1 MVSMSSTLVETV
13 SINYEDFNESFL
25 TCGTCLC
32 MYDGGEHTP
41 KLLCCSH
48 TVCLHCLTRIAGAAS
63 QSQAGTARG
72 SQPGAQP
79 PPPATFRC
87 PICRECITVPRGGVA
102 ALPPSFLVNQLL
114 DLMARQRREVVP
126 KCSVHLNQ
134 ELLFCETCD
143 MVFCAQ
149 CVGGN
154 GTSHV
159 TAAAAAANGTSSST
173 CEHTVIPFSIAIK
186 RMSEILL
193 YKANEC
199 ISKLTAAEETVN
211 GELQRLEQ
219 ATQTCLEG
227 LKATFEEISSAVEM
241 RRVELSQ
248 AIEEARDAKKKVL
261 REQLALIE
269 AEKDRVTSECND
281 VQYLVEVRNI
291 TQRIGALGD
300 QLESASQLAEP
311 RENAFVACELAAHT
325 QANLSQALARLG
337 RVRTSTT
344 LPSLSTLQVRE
355 PCIVNLETTAIL
367 STVDYHGAART
378 NGGDPITA
386 QVTRLSEAEQNNAN
400 TSATSH
406 NEQHHAITIE
416 TEIVDNEDGTYF
428 IRFRPNSA
436 GKYQIKVTVLDRPV
450 RHSPLT
456 IDVSEHNNPL
466 KVFGCRGSGKEEFLQ
481 PVAVAVNND
490 GGAVYVVDTGNS
502 RVKVLTPD
510 LHFIRH
516 LECEGLTGR
525 SCTGIAVNDSG
536 GWLAIIN
543 WRSKLVTRLNHR
555 GESLDSFTH
564 EGFQEPIDIA
574 IDSNYGHILVADNG
588 PCCVYVFD
596 TEGKLLFQ
604 VGKKGSHKGNFNL
617 ISSVTVGPGGEIIV
631 ADSRIQVF
639 SAKGDFL
646 QEIYSEGKGRGRYG
660 GVAVDQDGMLVA
672 SRSEKGRNFIQVFQL
687 SNGAL
692 LSVVDSHEAKLKR
705 PSGLATTADRHVIV
719 VDLGNDC
726 VKKYRYW

>member
-1 MVSMSSTLVETV
+1 MIGRARISRRKGGEEEEEEMMGGGEEEERGKEIEEEKEVGKKEEMK
-13 SINYEDFNESFL
+13 
-25 TCGTCLC
+25 G

-48 TVCLHCLTRIAGAAS
+48 TVCLHCLTRIAGAANGGS
-63 QSQAGTARG
+63 SG
-72 SQPGAQP
+72 SQNAQQRTGSAGANS
-79 PPPATFRC
+79 TFRC
-87 PICRECITVPRGGVA
+87 PICRECITIPRGGVA

-134 ELLFCETCD
+134 
-143 MVFCAQ
+143 
-149 CVGGN
+149 
-154 GTSHV
+154 
-159 TAAAAAANGTSSST
+159 
-173 CEHTVIPFSIAIK
+173 
-186 RMSEILL
+186 
-193 YKANEC
+193 
-199 ISKLTAAEETVN
+199 
-211 GELQRLEQ
+211 
-219 ATQTCLEG
+219 
-227 LKATFEEISSAVEM
+227 
-241 RRVELSQ
+241 
-248 AIEEARDAKKKVL
+248 
-261 REQLALIE
+261 
-269 AEKDRVTSECND
+269 VTSECND

-300 QLESASQLAEP
+300 KLESATLLAEP
-311 RENAFVACELAAHT
+311 RENAFVACDLAANT
-325 QANLSQALARLG
+325 KSRLDDALATLG

-344 LPSLSTLQVRE
+344 LPK
-355 PCIVNLETTAIL
+355 PCTVNLEATAIL
-367 STVDYHGAART
+367 STVDYHGNART

-386 QVTRLSEAEQNNAN
+386 EVARVNEEDANNAD
-400 TSATSH
+400 SSVRRSR
-406 NEQHHAITIE
+406 NEEERGGGGGALE
-416 TEIVDNEDGTYF
+416 TEIVDKEDGTYL
-428 IRFRPNSA
+428 IKFRPNLP

-456 IDVSEHNNPL
+456 IEVSEHNNPV
-466 KVFGCRGSGKEEFLQ
+466 KVFGSRGSGKEEFLQ
-481 PVAVAVNND
+481 PVAVSVNND

-516 LECEGLTGR
+516 LECDGLTGR
-525 SCTGIAVNDSG
+525 SCTGIAVNDTG

-555 GESLDSFTH
+555 GESLDSFTY

-574 IDSNYGHILVADNG
+574 IDCNYGHILVADNG

-672 SRSEKGRNFIQVFQL
+672 SRAEKGRNFIQVFQL
-687 SNGAL
+687 CDGQL
-692 LSVVDSHEAKLKR
+692 LSTVDSHDAKLKR